1 MLQCA
6 VASARGSGV
15 DASQLR
21 TSLGGVMT
29 SMMAAEVCTEDT
41 NALKGRIW
49 VLSTGF
55 VCLVSA
61 AGSFLAQESVRKVI
75 FKCLCSFQTFVSSV
89 LLFICAYFTT

>member
-1 MLQCA
+1 M
-6 VASARGSGV
+6 ASARGSGV

-61 AGSFLAQESVRKVI
+61 GSFLAQESVRKVI
-75 FKCLCSFQTFVSSV
+75 FKCLGSFQTFVSSV